1 MGIKFAG
8 LEVEVS
14 AWQMLL
20 VRCLAQSLGMLPIVC
35 WWRVSLLGT
44 PDTATRWRL
53 CAQGVVGGTFLLC
66 IFESVQRLPIG
77 DCTAIFFSTPA
88 VTLILSACILRDH
101 CGLYRTLIGTC
112 LLAGVVIISRP
123 PALFPSTQRSSI
135 NTTSNI
141 NTTFNINTTTNISAA
156 TEDGEDKM
164 KEAYDLIGLG
174 FALAVP
180 VLGAWIA
187 IITRSAGQ
195 SHDNPLY

>member
-1 MGIKFAG
+1 MPVRKIVINNLPSSNVGIKFAG
-8 LEVEVS
+8 LHVLVS

-20 VRCLAQSLGMLPIVC
+20 VRCLGQSLGMLPLT
-35 WWRVSLLGT
+35 WWYEVSLLGT

-53 CAQGVVGGTFLLC
+53 CAQGVVGGAFLLC

-88 VTLILSACILRDH
+88 VTLILSALILRDH

-112 LLAGVVIISRP
+112 LVAGVVIISRP
-123 PALFPSTQRSSI
+123 PALFSDTAPGSS
-135 NTTSNI
+135 NTSNS
-141 NTTFNINTTTNISAA
+141 TVEGES
-156 TEDGEDKM
+156 EGEDNM
-164 KEAYDLIGLG
+164 KESYDLIGLG

-187 IITRSAGQ
+187 IITR
-195 SHDNPLY
+195 

>member
-1 MGIKFAG
+1 M
-8 LEVEVS
+8 S

-53 CAQGVVGGTFLLC
+53 CAQGVVGGAFLLC

-88 VTLILSACILRDH
+88 VTLILSALILRDH

-112 LLAGVVIISRP
+112 LVAGVVIISRP
-123 PALFPSTQRSSI
+123 PALFSDTAPGSSNSTV
-135 NTTSNI
+135 
-141 NTTFNINTTTNISAA
+141 
-156 TEDGEDKM
+156 EGEGEDNM
-164 KEAYDLIGLG
+164 KESYDLIGLG

-187 IITRSAGQ
+187 IITR
-195 SHDNPLY
+195 

>member
-1 MGIKFAG
+1 
-8 LEVEVS
+8 
-14 AWQMLL
+14 MLL
-20 VRCLAQSLGMLPIVC
+20 VRCLGQSLGMLPIIW
-35 WWRVSLLGT
+35 WWRVPLLGT
-44 PDTATRWRL
+44 PDTATKWRL
-53 CAQGVVGGTFLLC
+53 CAQGVVGGAFLLA

-88 VTLILSACILRDH
+88 VTLVLSACILRDH

-123 PALFPSTQRSSI
+123 PALLPPTQRSSI
-135 NTTSNI
+135 NTTSN
-141 NTTFNINTTTNISAA
+141 NNPTTNNSAA

-195 SHDNPLY
+195 SHHNPLY

>member
-1 MGIKFAG
+1 M
-8 LEVEVS
+8 S

-88 VTLILSACILRDH
+88 VTLILSALILRDH

-112 LLAGVVIISRP
+112 LVAGVILISRP
-123 PALFPSTQRSSI
+123 PALFPDTSPG
-135 NTTSNI
+135 TSNTS
-141 NTTFNINTTTNISAA
+141 NSSVEAE
-156 TEDGEDKM
+156 EDNM
-164 KEAYDLIGLG
+164 KESYDLLGLG
-174 FALAVP
+174 FALGVP

-187 IITRSAGQ
+187 IITR
-195 SHDNPLY
+195 